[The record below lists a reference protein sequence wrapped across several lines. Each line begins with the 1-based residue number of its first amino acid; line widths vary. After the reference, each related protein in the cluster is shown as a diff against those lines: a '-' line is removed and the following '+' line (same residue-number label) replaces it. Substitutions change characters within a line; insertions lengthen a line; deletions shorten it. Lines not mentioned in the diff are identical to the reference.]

1 MRDLKMLEALEVNL
15 EQGTVQVD
23 LSKLY
28 KNIDLPETLSNLTG
42 KWIRRIDPDP
52 NDSRVP
58 VAVEFADGERVELRS
73 LDWRRIKPLIWW

>member
-1 MRDLKMLEALEVNL
+1 MLEALEVNL

-28 KNIDLPETLSNLTG
+28 ENIDLPETLSNLTG

-58 VAVEFADGERVELRS
+58 AACRV
-73 LDWRRIKPLIWW
+73 RRRRAGRIALAGLASD